1 MPRRKDLGS
10 SLRGL
15 VRCPRHNKTFD
26 LQTGES
32 PGNCEILQTFPCRF
46 QDGCFYVRVPTA
58 ELSRASIDVDMEAS
72 PQPSPL
78 KRSFG
83 FTLGE

>member
-1 MPRRKDLGS
+1 MEKIHINHRHVVLHGIGPRFVPDSMPRRKDLGS

-32 PGNCEILQTFPCRF
+32 PGNCEILQTFR
-46 QDGCFYVRVPTA
+46 G
-58 ELSRASIDVDMEAS
+58 
-72 PQPSPL
+72 
-78 KRSFG
+78 
-83 FTLGE
+83 